1 MAYFLTLCVVFQFIF
16 MRRYIP
22 IILSLTTL
30 FVTGCRHHRK
40 SHTDTPPLAI
50 YVAQARADSVALRY
64 EFTTHLESGFD
75 AVIQPRVNGY
85 LLQSNLQ
92 AGRPV
97 KRGELLFVLD
107 ANLLNTSLLSA
118 EAQLRS
124 AEAKEREARKNYERA
139 KPLAELNAISRTQM
153 DEYEATYI
161 AAQQS
166 VKAARQQ
173 VQSARLQV
181 GYSRIY
187 SPIDGIA
194 AATDAHIGDYVG
206 EGTQFSTLTTIS
218 NMDSLKAEL
227 SLPTATY
234 LQSIER
240 GQPLY
245 DNRNLLSDITLYLD
259 DGTQYEHRGVYDYT
273 RQSISPSA
281 GTITL
286 VTLFPNPDYRL
297 KVGEYARIECNVG
310 PLRRR
315 ILLPQQAVQSVQ
327 GVHSVWVIESDSTAH
342 YRKVTIGNTLGRDYI
357 IEEGITEGE
366 VVALTGAQKLHNG
379 MKVIPL
385 KSK

>member
-1 MAYFLTLCVVFQFIF
+1 

-40 SHTDTPPLAI
+40 PHTPTPPLSVE
-50 YVAQARADSVALRY
+50 VAQARADSVALRY

-85 LLQSNLQ
+85 LLQSYLR

-97 KRGELLFVLD
+97 KRGELLFVID

-124 AEAKEREARKNYERA
+124 AEAKKVEARKNYERA

-181 GYSRIY
+181 GYTRIY
-187 SPIDGIA
+187 SPINGIA

-227 SLPTATY
+227 SLPTAIY

-240 GQPLY
+240 GQALY

-259 DGTQYEHRGVYDYT
+259 DGTRYEYQGTYDYT

-281 GTITL
+281 GTLTL
-286 VTLFPNPDYRL
+286 VVLFPNPDYRL
-297 KVGEYARIECNVG
+297 KVGEYARIESNVG
-310 PLRRR
+310 ALRRR
-315 ILLPQQAVQSVQ
+315 ILVPQQSVQSVQ
-327 GVHSVWVIESDSTAH
+327 GINSVWVIDSDSTAH
-342 YRKVTIGNTLGRDYI
+342 YREVKIGSPQGHDYI
-357 IEEGITEGE
+357 VEQGLAEGE
-366 VVALTGAQKLHNG
+366 VVALTGAQKLHDG
-379 MKVIPL
+379 MKVIP
-385 KSK
+385 KNK